1 MDFSKIQLT
10 KQRTLS
16 AVYKDGD
23 GNVITFVGA
32 NIVHRDL
39 REAMQALVPH
49 LAVITEQREA
59 YNETM
64 KALKKQRITDEGE
77 NNIYKRL
84 DVEGVTFENNER
96 EVSISGQRIL
106 STVGVMKMQTPRI
119 DTEDKDTYKYCDDL
133 SLDLEQLKYEA
144 KEYIEQRKWG
154 VKEGDIAFEDID
166 PFKGVEASEVPI
178 ADGQQPVEGVGSGDG
193 GKKKRGRKAKAA

>member
-1 MDFSKIQLT
+1 MEFSKIQLT

-16 AVYKDGD
+16 AVYKDED

-49 LAVITEQREA
+49 LALITEQREA

-84 DVEGVTFENNER
+84 DVEGVTLENNER

-178 ADGQQPVEGVGSGDG
+178 ADGQQPVEGVCSGDG